1 MSNFIYGINKEAHK
15 GDQVGYGITMEVVG
29 IPYNQ
34 PIIFVFKSQIKNPD
48 FSGLLYSMNGYA
60 RS

>member
-1 MSNFIYGINKEAHK
+1 MSTFIYATNKEAHK

-34 PIIFVFKSQIKNPD
+34 AIIFVFKSQIKNPD
-48 FSGLLYSMNGYA
+48 FSGLLYSTNGFT